1 MDDSDD
7 FFQLVEEIRVRF
19 PPFESS
25 LRQAEKLPIANLK
38 RILIRSNEFLDVQE
52 CAKKVRP
59 VLKLGSDDSWLL
71 ERNYHLEKNS
81 QISNKVLE
89 YGSEFVEFKAHP
101 ELVDLQRNGWYL
113 TPHSL
118 HLLSRRIIPFS
129 VVILLFSII
138 VHVFEPV
145 LISFDLFPKT
155 LDSSVKLGLLDYP
168 MLLVVVSPFVIAPL
182 LMRIIGNIID
192 LGRQRI
198 FLSKL
203 RDEPIVKLE
212 STAISGEKLVGSIE
226 GLSEIE
232 SIADITVWWQ
242 VGLLPPSRE
251 MMLECLGPNYQEQP
265 PPGFSTP
272 IPHYWKEGLSDG
284 TDVGESTPLQSHDAP
299 GGIFLA
305 PLRIHSKGSK
315 QNLGKEGGAFSLDP
329 PNENWPGTQNGR
341 LIRVHWELVLRIS
354 RLRKTP
360 LYWVMPLDVKH
371 GKGPFVV
378 PNLSV
383 QDGRLELTVD

>member
-1 MDDSDD
+1 MADSGD
-7 FFQLVEEIRVRF
+7 FFQLVEDIRVRF

-38 RILIRSNEFLDVQE
+38 RVLIRSNEFSDVQE
-52 CAKKVRP
+52 YAKKVRP

-71 ERNYHLEKNS
+71 ERNYCLEKNS
-81 QISNKVLE
+81 QTSDDILT
-89 YGSEFVEFKAHP
+89 YGSEFIEFKEHP
-101 ELVDLQRNGWYL
+101 ELVDLQRKGWYL

-129 VVILLFSII
+129 VVLLLFSII

-198 FLSKL
+198 FLSQL
-203 RDEPIVKLE
+203 RDDPVVKLD
-212 STAISGEKLVGSIE
+212 SNVISDQKLVGSIE
-226 GLSEIE
+226 GLNKIE
-232 SIADITVWWQ
+232 SIEGVTVWWQ

-251 MMLECLGPNYQEQP
+251 MMLECLGSNYQEQP

-315 QNLGKEGGAFSLDP
+315 QNLEKDGGVFSLDP

-354 RLRKTP
+354 RTKKTP
-360 LYWVMPLDVKH
+360 LYWVMPLGVKH
-371 GKGPFVV
+371 GKGPFEV
-378 PNLSV
+378 PDLPV
-383 QDGRLELTVD
+383 QDGRLELTVE